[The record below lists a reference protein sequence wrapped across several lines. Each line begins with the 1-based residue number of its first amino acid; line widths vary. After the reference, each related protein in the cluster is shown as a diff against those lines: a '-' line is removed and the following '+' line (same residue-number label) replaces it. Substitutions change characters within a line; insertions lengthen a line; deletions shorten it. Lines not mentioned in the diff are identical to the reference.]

1 MRQGLP
7 PQMEGWSPGV
17 LLPRFFLL
25 QTLPLSAAW
34 GSEQRER
41 RKLVSALTSRGLC
54 QVTALC
60 RRKEARREKN
70 LFWGLGERA
79 VSPNNSTPSVFLPG
93 GPLEWTERIVCVYES
108 GSLGR
113 QHCCV
118 WVQYGSRG
126 ISLKEQ
132 VTQCRDLPTRNVTSG
147 KVEMFRV
154 KLFVWNLAPRAPRV
168 LMLQCQS

>member
-1 MRQGLP
+1 MHRKVRQGLP

-79 VSPNNSTPSVFLPG
+79 VSPNNSTPSPWRTPG
-93 GPLEWTERIVCVYES
+93 MDRSALCVCMRVAAWGGSIAVY
-108 GSLGR
+108 GFNMGA
-113 QHCCV
+113 
-118 WVQYGSRG
+118 GG
-126 ISLKEQ
+126 
-132 VTQCRDLPTRNVTSG
+132 
-147 KVEMFRV
+147 
-154 KLFVWNLAPRAPRV
+154 
-168 LMLQCQS
+168 